1 MDTIDQSGLNA
12 TVPQSMLDY
21 ALPLCPGASTETPET
36 IAPFWSATQFAKQVK
51 FASAD
56 DRAICTA
63 AIEMLDR
70 AAGAFEQSRWLEA
83 MELQH
88 QTIGSA
94 RRALSNEAWLSF
106 ASNEC
111 LVHPIRHYIHQDPF
125 TRRSFQKPRGY
136 SGDAVLIDY
145 IYGAPHP
152 DHELGSSTP
161 LGRWLCNYASNTA
174 APRAVRR
181 RMYLIAEL
189 IDRVCME
196 RRDAR
201 ILSIASGHMREM
213 QNSHAL
219 CAGMAERVVAFD
231 QDAASLAEVE
241 ATAVSKVVQVTQGS
255 ISRLI
260 AGRHD
265 FADFDLVY
273 AAGLFDY
280 LEDRAAKRLTQ
291 TMFDILRPG
300 GYLLVANFLPGI
312 YDAGYMES
320 FMGWNLIYRD
330 RHQIGAFTEGI
341 NSPIQFTRYFEEAER
356 NIGFLLV
363 KK

>member
-1 MDTIDQSGLNA
+1 MKAVGRSEMSAA
-12 TVPQSMLDY
+12 TPSPATDSATKTY
-21 ALPLCPGASTETPET
+21 ERT
-36 IAPFWSATQFAKQVK
+36 IAQSPATMAAFWSMSEFARDVN
-51 FASAD
+51 FVSGD
-56 DRAICTA
+56 DRAIHDA
-63 AIEMLDR
+63 AVAMLDR
-70 AAGAFEQSRWLEA
+70 AASEFEQSRWLQG

-88 QTIGSA
+88 QTVASA
-94 RRALSNEAWLSF
+94 RWALSKASWDAF
-106 ASNEC
+106 AKAAC
-111 LVHPIRHYIHQDPF
+111 LAHPVRDYIHQDPF

-136 SGDAVLIDY
+136 AGDAVLIDY
-145 IYGAPHP
+145 IYGLFHP
-152 DHELGSSTP
+152 EHELNASTL
-161 LGRWLCNYASNTA
+161 LGRWIANYASNTA

-196 RRDAR
+196 RTGAR

-213 QNSHAL
+213 QISHAL
-219 CAGMAERVVAFD
+219 RAGIAERVVAFD
-231 QDAASLAEVE
+231 QDARSLAEVE
-241 ATAVSKVVQVTQGS
+241 ASAASKSVRAVQGS

-280 LEDRAAKRLTQ
+280 LEDRAAKRLAQ
-291 TMFDILRPG
+291 TMFDMLRPG
-300 GYLLVANFLPGI
+300 GYLLVANFLPGV
-312 YDAGYMES
+312 YDIGYMES

-330 RHQIGAFTEGI
+330 RHQIAALTGDVQ
-341 NSPIQFTRYFEEAER
+341 SPIQFAHYFEEAER

>member
-1 MDTIDQSGLNA
+1 MDAVSRPEMHVT
-12 TVPQSMLDY
+12 
-21 ALPLCPGASTETPET
+21 ALLPAVASATETYERTMAQSPAT
-36 IAPFWSATQFAKQVK
+36 MAAFWPLSELARRVDFTQV
-51 FASAD
+51 D
-56 DRAICTA
+56 DRAIRGA
-63 AIEMLDR
+63 AVAMLDR
-70 AAGAFEQSRWLEA
+70 AAAEFEQSRWMQG

-88 QTIGSA
+88 QTVASA
-94 RRALSNEAWLSF
+94 RWALSKEAWDAF
-106 ASNEC
+106 VRDEC
-111 LVHPIRHYIHQDPF
+111 LAHPVCDYIHQDPF
-125 TRRSFQKPRGY
+125 TRRSFRKPRGY
-136 SGDAVLIDY
+136 AGDAVLIDY
-145 IYGAPHP
+145 IYGLFHP
-152 DHELGSSTP
+152 ELELNDSTS
-161 LGRWLCNYASNTA
+161 LGRWIANYASNTA

-196 RRDAR
+196 RNGAR

-213 QNSHAL
+213 QISHAL
-219 CAGMAERVVAFD
+219 RAGIAERVVAFD
-231 QDAASLAEVE
+231 QDARSLAEVE
-241 ATAVSKVVQVTQGS
+241 AAAVSNAVQAVQGS

-280 LEDRAAKRLTQ
+280 LEDRAAKHLTK
-291 TMFDILRPG
+291 TMFDMLRPG

-312 YDAGYMES
+312 YDTGYMES

-330 RHQIGAFTEGI
+330 RHQIAALI
-341 NSPIQFTRYFEEAER
+341 DDVQSPNQFAQYFEEAER

>member
-1 MDTIDQSGLNA
+1 
-12 TVPQSMLDY
+12 
-21 ALPLCPGASTETPET
+21 
-36 IAPFWSATQFAKQVK
+36 
-51 FASAD
+51 
-56 DRAICTA
+56 
-63 AIEMLDR
+63 
-70 AAGAFEQSRWLEA
+70 
-83 MELQH
+83 
-88 QTIGSA
+88 
-94 RRALSNEAWLSF
+94 
-106 ASNEC
+106 
-111 LVHPIRHYIHQDPF
+111 
-125 TRRSFQKPRGY
+125 
-136 SGDAVLIDY
+136 
-145 IYGAPHP
+145 
-152 DHELGSSTP
+152 
-161 LGRWLCNYASNTA
+161 
-174 APRAVRR
+174 
-181 RMYLIAEL
+181 
-189 IDRVCME
+189 ME

>member
-1 MDTIDQSGLNA
+1 MDALNRSDGISA
-12 TVPQSMLDY
+12 RPGPKL
-21 ALPLCPGASTETPET
+21 GASGIAVEVPGT
-36 IAPFWSATQFAKQVK
+36 IAEFWPLSEPAKSVR
-51 FASAD
+51 FENED
-56 DRAICTA
+56 DSVIRNQAL
-63 AIEMLDR
+63 ELLDR
-70 AAGAFEQSRWLEA
+70 AAAEFERSKWA
-83 MELQH
+83 DGMELQH
-88 QTIGSA
+88 QTVASA
-94 RRALSNEAWLSF
+94 RWAFSNEAWTSF
-106 ASNEC
+106 ARNEC
-111 LVHPIRHYIHQDPF
+111 LAHGVRHFIHQDPF

-145 IYGAPHP
+145 IYGIRHS
-152 DHELGSSTP
+152 DHELLDASP
-161 LGRWLCNYASNTA
+161 VGRWICNYASNTG

-181 RMYLIAEL
+181 RMYWIAEL
-189 IDRVCME
+189 IDRVCCE
-196 RRDAR
+196 RPGAR

-213 QNSHAL
+213 QVSHAL
-219 CAGMAERVVAFD
+219 RAGLAERVVAFD

-241 ATAVSKVVQVTQGS
+241 ATAVSKAVEIVQGS

-280 LEDRAAKRLTQ
+280 LEERAAKRLTQ
-291 TMFDILRPG
+291 TMFERLRPG

-312 YDAGYMES
+312 YDTGYMES

-330 RHQIGAFTEGI
+330 RQQITALTDDI
-341 NSPIQFTRYFEEAER
+341 QSPLQFARYFEEAER